1 MLIGA
6 AWIDCL
12 MLYDTVLL
20 RTFAAVCDAGSFTK
34 AARVVNLTQSAVSL
48 HVKRLEEQVGAQL
61 LRREPQGVSPTEQG
75 EVLLSY
81 ARRILAL
88 HKEAERRLGG
98 DAGGLIRIGAP
109 EYFDLQTLSS
119 LLREFSA
126 QYPALRL
133 QVELGI
139 GPDIAAMLEA
149 GELDL
154 AILSREIGEGGRHR
168 AVAREAHLGRRS
180 HHATRCGRSGALALY
195 PANCRWRQVVLDR
208 LDRAGR
214 PWTVAVRSSGI
225 AGILAALDA
234 GLAITIFPE
243 SSLPEA
249 LKPIGNAAALPP
261 LPDFEFV
268 LRRSA
273 VRGSA
278 VDHLA
283 QMIAN
288 FFQLSAALRPGK
300 VANYDAWPQ
309 PMSRLAEPSA
319 CDSAGTLPRSG
330 PSPSAIVRCAIT
342 ASRSLG

>member
-1 MLIGA
+1 
-6 AWIDCL
+6 
-12 MLYDTVLL
+12 MLYDTILL

-48 HVKRLEEQVGAQL
+48 HVKRLEEQVAAQL
-61 LRREPQGVSPTEQG
+61 LRREPQGVTPTEQG

-98 DAGGLIRIGAP
+98 EAGGLIRIGAP

-126 QYPALRL
+126 QHPALRL

-154 AILSREIGEGGRHR
+154 AILSREIGEGDGIALSREKRIWAAGRAMR
-168 AVAREAHLGRRS
+168 LDPDEPAP
-180 HHATRCGRSGALALY
+180 LALY

-214 PWTVAVRSSGI
+214 PWTVAVQSSGI

-243 SSLPEA
+243 SSLPGA

-273 VRGSA
+273 LRSVA

-288 FFQLSAALRPGK
+288 FFQLSAALRPS
-300 VANYDAWPQ
+300 VAAGNEAHAH
-309 PMSRLAEPSA
+309 LAF
-319 CDSAGTLPRSG
+319 
-330 PSPSAIVRCAIT
+330 
-342 ASRSLG
+342 